1 MFARSSLAGAVFL
14 LGGFLV
20 GGMLAAQAEDGDEN
34 RIFVDANGSFGGD
47 GSRERPFRDVHSL
60 TETLKQPTNTK
71 TEVWMTGTFTEP
83 LMLGS
88 EMSGTADEP
97 ILIKQWDSMPQAFF
111 DMTNR
116 PNQSGISYNGASY
129 ITIDGLHANA
139 SGSDVGSLPIF
150 VNNSTGAIV
159 RNGRFYGGGESGVC
173 LSRSTNVLLE
183 GNIFEDNE
191 GNGILIPEVNGA
203 IIRNNIIR
211 NNSGDAFTAG
221 ISINASTDVVIEGNI
236 ISGNGTNGIFAP
248 GTMDLTIE
256 RNDITE
262 NGMNGIN
269 IWGISGEGR
278 IINNRIAGNAVNGIN
293 LDSRDPATWSI
304 AGNVLVANGAGGASL
319 KMTPDAVTLK
329 LVNNTF
335 LGNGSYGVHISHFQ
349 SYLNLYNNIF
359 VGEEV
364 AAQLV
369 TNRTERIESDYNNLF
384 GNMTDIQF
392 APSGQPWKGL
402 EDWKALGKDAHS
414 HRINPKFSTERT
426 CITDG
431 LCVSYHLSSTSPL
444 INLGKRI
451 GKGLEL
457 DIDGQARIYNN
468 RTDIGADEYMPEE
481 I

>member
-1 MFARSSLAGAVFL
+1 MKRFMFARSSLAGAVFL
-14 LGGFLV
+14 FGGFLV

-191 GNGILIPEVNGA
+191 EMGSL
-203 IIRNNIIR
+203 
-211 NNSGDAFTAG
+211 
-221 ISINASTDVVIEGNI
+221 
-236 ISGNGTNGIFAP
+236 
-248 GTMDLTIE
+248 
-256 RNDITE
+256 
-262 NGMNGIN
+262 
-269 IWGISGEGR
+269 
-278 IINNRIAGNAVNGIN
+278 
-293 LDSRDPATWSI
+293 SR
-304 AGNVLVANGAGGASL
+304 
-319 KMTPDAVTLK
+319 K
-329 LVNNTF
+329 
-335 LGNGSYGVHISHFQ
+335 
-349 SYLNLYNNIF
+349 
-359 VGEEV
+359 
-364 AAQLV
+364 
-369 TNRTERIESDYNNLF
+369 
-384 GNMTDIQF
+384 
-392 APSGQPWKGL
+392 
-402 EDWKALGKDAHS
+402 
-414 HRINPKFSTERT
+414 
-426 CITDG
+426 
-431 LCVSYHLSSTSPL
+431 
-444 INLGKRI
+444 
-451 GKGLEL
+451 
-457 DIDGQARIYNN
+457 
-468 RTDIGADEYMPEE
+468 
-481 I
+481 